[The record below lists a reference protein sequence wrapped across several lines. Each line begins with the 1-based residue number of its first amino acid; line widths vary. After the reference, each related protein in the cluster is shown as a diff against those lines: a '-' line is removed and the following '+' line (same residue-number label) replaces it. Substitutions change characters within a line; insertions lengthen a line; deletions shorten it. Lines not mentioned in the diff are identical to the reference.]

1 MKYQKH
7 GNQDTMTDSAKDN
20 GQNPANGCAANIIM
34 TKHLDAMENEKT
46 GSTDFMSNVYE
57 IIEKYNLT
65 QKNRKQTIIYK
76 RYFLYYQLQKA
87 KLSLSHI
94 GLLFKK
100 DHASVIHGIKMH
112 KRFTKMKDAIYLNHI
127 QSVVDELNHVPE
139 TRNLRNDIL
148 NCQSMDELL
157 IIKTNIERNLY

>member
-1 MKYQKH
+1 
-7 GNQDTMTDSAKDN
+7 
-20 GQNPANGCAANIIM
+20 M

-65 QKNRKQTIIYK
+65 RRDRHQSIIYK

-94 GLLFKK
+94 GLLFNK
-100 DHASVIHGIKMH
+100 DHATVIHGIKMH
-112 KRFTKMKDAIYLNHI
+112 KRFTKMKDSIYLHHIQCVIDDLNHI
-127 QSVVDELNHVPE
+127 PQ
-139 TRNLRNDIL
+139 TRNLRDDIL
-148 NCQSMDELL
+148 NCESMDKLL
-157 IIKTNIERNLY
+157 IIKQNIERNLY